1 MLTPSETLTQELNG
15 LRIKYGTTAVYRVL
29 IGLMRHEYNELH
41 ELFTGSLPE
50 GAMSAG
56 HLSGLETYAAPLSAS
71 DYYSEFMELTTKAA
85 HETLEEQCY
94 SLHPADIESVDED
107 NIEDMSED
115 EDADIVDDISI
126 SDVDYVCQTNPEA
139 NIYSAV
145 SELHAHGRSAPNT
158 IKVIHTSGD
167 IVHEDTQTPTVTSDM
182 DDNIKEIITEHI
194 PKPIQKKK
202 KRQGH

>member
-1 MLTPSETLTQELNG
+1 
-15 LRIKYGTTAVYRVL
+15 
-29 IGLMRHEYNELH
+29 MRQEYNELH
-41 ELFTGSLPE
+41 ELFTGSSLE
-50 GAMSAG
+50 SAG
-56 HLSGLETYAAPLSAS
+56 SCAGACPLSAS

-94 SLHPADIESVDED
+94 SLHPADIESVDDD

-115 EDADIVDDISI
+115 EDVDISI
-126 SDVDYVCQTNPEA
+126 GDVDYDDSEA
-139 NIYSAV
+139 NIYNAD
-145 SELHAHGRSAPNT
+145 SELHT

-194 PKPIQKKK
+194 PKLIQKKK
-202 KRQGH
+202 KKQGH

>member
-126 SDVDYVCQTNPEA
+126 SDVDYACQTNPEA

-145 SELHAHGRSAPNT
+145 SELHT
-158 IKVIHTSGD
+158 IKVIHTSGECSHPE
-167 IVHEDTQTPTVTSDM
+167 IQTPTMTSDM
-182 DDNIKEIITEHI
+182 DDDIKQIITEHI
-194 PKPIQKKK
+194 PKSIQKKK
-202 KRQGH
+202 KRQ

>member
-1 MLTPSETLTQELNG
+1 MRIDSETLTQELNG
-15 LRIKYGTTAVYRVL
+15 LRITYGTTAVYRAL
-29 IGLMRHEYNELH
+29 IGLMRQEYNELH
-41 ELFTGSLPE
+41 ELFTGSSLE
-50 GAMSAG
+50 SAG
-56 HLSGLETYAAPLSAS
+56 SCAGACPLSAS

-94 SLHPADIESVDED
+94 SLHPADIESVDDD

-115 EDADIVDDISI
+115 EDVDISI
-126 SDVDYVCQTNPEA
+126 GDVDYDDSEA
-139 NIYSAV
+139 NIYNAD
-145 SELHAHGRSAPNT
+145 SELHT

>member
-1 MLTPSETLTQELNG
+1 MRIDSETLTQELNG
-15 LRIKYGTTAVYRVL
+15 LRITHGTTAVYRAL
-29 IGLMRHEYNELH
+29 IGLMRQEYNELH
-41 ELFTGSLPE
+41 ELFTGS
-50 GAMSAG
+50 
-56 HLSGLETYAAPLSAS
+56 GLDTYAAPLSAS

-94 SLHPADIESVDED
+94 SLHPADIESVDDD

-126 SDVDYVCQTNPEA
+126 SDVDYACQTNPEA
-139 NIYSAV
+139 NIYSAD
-145 SELHAHGRSAPNT
+145 SELHT

-167 IVHEDTQTPTVTSDM
+167 IVHEDAQTPTVTSDI

-194 PKPIQKKK
+194 PKLIQKKK
-202 KRQGH
+202 KKQVH

>member
-126 SDVDYVCQTNPEA
+126 SDVDYACQTNPEA

-145 SELHAHGRSAPNT
+145 SELHT
-158 IKVIHTSGD
+158 IKVIHTSGECSHPE
-167 IVHEDTQTPTVTSDM
+167 IQTPTMTSDM
-182 DDNIKEIITEHI
+182 DDDIKQIITEHI
-194 PKPIQKKK
+194 PKSIQKKK

>member
-15 LRIKYGTTAVYRVL
+15 LRIKYGTTAVYRAL

-126 SDVDYVCQTNPEA
+126 SDVDYACQTNPEDT
-139 NIYSAV
+139 
-145 SELHAHGRSAPNT
+145 ELHT

-167 IVHEDTQTPTVTSDM
+167 HSHPDTQTPTVTSDFE
-182 DDNIKEIITEHI
+182 DNIKQIITEHI
-194 PKPIQKKK
+194 PKSIQKKK

>member
-1 MLTPSETLTQELNG
+1 
-15 LRIKYGTTAVYRVL
+15 
-29 IGLMRHEYNELH
+29 
-41 ELFTGSLPE
+41 
-50 GAMSAG
+50 
-56 HLSGLETYAAPLSAS
+56 
-71 DYYSEFMELTTKAA
+71 MELTTKAA

-94 SLHPADIESVDED
+94 SLHPADIESVDDD

-115 EDADIVDDISI
+115 EDVDISI
-126 SDVDYVCQTNPEA
+126 GDVDYDDSEA
-139 NIYSAV
+139 NIYNAD
-145 SELHAHGRSAPNT
+145 SELHT